1 MGPTNRRQHW
11 KKCDKSVYSE
21 KFGFDRKVERLKNNL
36 ELNTMEIG
44 LGGLVIMDVEQS
56 QRFGVLT
63 M

>member
-1 MGPTNRRQHW
+1 
-11 KKCDKSVYSE
+11 VYSE